1 MQERTEWAAGIT
13 FAVLG
18 LVVGLGAIILVRFAD
33 VPEEPWLYIGIS
45 VGIVSALSGALLAFI
60 RADEVSH

>member
-13 FAVLG
+13 FVVLG
-18 LVVGLGAIILVRFAD
+18 LAVGLGAIILVRFAGL
-33 VPEEPWLYIGIS
+33 PEEPWLYVGIG
-45 VGIVSALSGALLAFI
+45 VGIVSALAGALLAFI